1 LGRGIEHRE
10 RPFNKI
16 PLKRL
21 ADNRPRR
28 LVVILSGAKNLINL
42 NTYAFKILRLTPQND
57 IFGQLLNPPLE
68 KGDFYDQVP
77 GRPPHNR
84 KQIHFS
90 QVKWFPTMRNVLTSC
105 RRLLPISSGLQLER
119 QCLTSGKYKARF

>member
-1 LGRGIEHRE
+1 VNDVCDFSWMCFSWKPVSAQGSKIANGVNTFVRVFGKVGKSILGRGIEHRE

-28 LVVILSGAKNLINL
+28 LVVILSEAKNLINL

-77 GRPPHNR
+77 
-84 KQIHFS
+84 
-90 QVKWFPTMRNVLTSC
+90 
-105 RRLLPISSGLQLER
+105 
-119 QCLTSGKYKARF
+119 